1 MRKSIKLSALA
12 AALLIGS
19 MPLNA
24 ANEADND
31 IIVATDNQS
40 LEPKSVIIQTEPDL
54 ISLIESDDSLLND
67 EADSDIVIIAQ
78 TEPSL
83 VLPESDKDDDGLL
96 NNEADSDIADEQP
109 LEPKSVII
117 QTEPS
122 LVSLPEEEGDKDDS
136 NALNSPFADN
146 VKAPL
151 IYPSAYSLQLPN
163 NGLIWISEDPNMGE
177 TSLNAVSL
185 SFVSAENGQL
195 SESLDF
201 YIRTNY
207 AAFIDKLEISIY
219 RSADKDFIEPLA
231 VLNANPTS
239 FTRIRW
245 DGKLPDKYTYQA
257 GDELVYV
264 LRAYDKDGRF
274 DETTAKTISILRKED
289 VKEAK
294 DELRVRISKEQGILI
309 DDNEAAVM
317 QYLLNE
323 AFGRNA
329 ISKRNIV
336 TYGSKIILR
345 GVNIPK
351 DTVLLI
357 NSEQY
362 PIDFERR
369 FTAEYIMP
377 VGTHS
382 YDIAL
387 IGAENTQ
394 GRLSLEVSPYYMFG
408 MAIADITISKSDVG
422 DSELRGDDDED
433 VLEEG
438 RLAFYTKGKL
448 YGKYNFT
455 AQADTTQKSI
465 NKLFS
470 GFTQAD
476 AGDLF
481 ETLDPDM
488 YYPTYGDDST
498 VFKDVNTQGRFY
510 AKVEWDKSEA
520 LWGNYDTG
528 FSGTEYAAYSRS
540 LYGAKLDYKSLD
552 ITPYGESKL
561 NVKLFGSEEVSALGH
576 NEFLGTGGSLYYL
589 QHMDILPGSEKI
601 SLRVTDTLTGN
612 TIAKIDL
619 NNGIDYEIDNIQ
631 GRVILTRPLSQIIYQ
646 NVNTI
651 TITSPLSG
659 YEQRLIVDYEY
670 VPRGFEGDTLTGGVR
685 AKQWLNDYIA
695 VGGTYV
701 REEKGGYSDDYQ
713 IAGGDITLQVG
724 KGTYIRGE
732 ITRTE
737 SNAGSI
743 FYSDNGGLSFTDI
756 RDNSN
761 ATGGNAISVD
771 ARANFKELGIVNN
784 EFTMGGWYRD
794 TQSGFAT
801 TASTLAFG
809 GITEYGAEA
818 AAEITNSIS
827 IYTKVSESKKK
838 SDDSSY
844 SEAAVKASYKAAEK
858 LTLSAEADYRQTERN
873 ATSKVHGAVGA
884 LRADYDITPNLE
896 TYLTGQFM
904 INDNSGQYENNDAVI
919 VGARYILNGSSLEGR
934 YITGHRGESLG
945 LDVSHELNKD
955 HTVYAGY
962 TYSAEGYSS
971 DNIFNSQTGTG
982 FTVGQKWS
990 VTDKI
995 NLYNESQLLRNGNS
1009 RGNSNSLGMDFY
1021 LGEGWNM
1028 GFLYQQGALESSGG
1042 ETTDRDAFSFSVG
1055 QTSSVTNWLSKLEY
1069 RQDRGH
1075 EEREQ
1080 FLTTNRIS
1088 YKWNDSL
1095 SFAGK
1100 FNYAKTKDDKNAQN
1114 QAEFTELNTGFA
1126 YRPFDSG
1133 KLAFFGRFT
1142 YLYDMSPEQQIDYTS
1157 LSGSSYDQKSQIIS
1171 LEGVYKYDA
1180 KWEFAL
1186 KYAQRFGK
1194 VKYDG
1199 LEEWFD
1205 SETTFYAGQVRYD
1218 LIYDWHALVEYRV
1231 LDVKDG
1237 GNKEGYMVGIDKDIT
1252 KNFRLGIGYNFTD
1265 FSDDLRVLD
1274 YKSQGWFLNAVGTY

>member
-12 AALLIGS
+12 AALLIS
-19 MPLNA
+19 SVPLNA
-24 ANEADND
+24 ANEVDSDTIAIDNR
-31 IIVATDNQS
+31 S
-40 LEPKSVIIQTEPDL
+40 LEFKSVIIQTEPAL
-54 ISLIESDDSLLND
+54 VS
-67 EADSDIVIIAQ
+67 
-78 TEPSL
+78 PSL
-83 VLPESDKDDDGLL
+83 EEKGESNK
-96 NNEADSDIADEQP
+96 
-109 LEPKSVII
+109 
-117 QTEPS
+117 
-122 LVSLPEEEGDKDDS
+122 EGS
-136 NALNSPFADN
+136 NAVNKPIN
-146 VKAPL
+146 TNIKAPL
-151 IYPSAYSLQLPN
+151 IYPSVYSLQLPD
-163 NGLIWISEDPNMGE
+163 NGLIWISEDPNIGE
-177 TSLNAVSL
+177 VSLNAAAL
-185 SFVSAENGQL
+185 AFVSAENGRL
-195 SESLDF
+195 SEGLDF

-207 AAFIDKLEISIY
+207 SAFIDKLEISIY
-219 RSADKDFIEPLA
+219 RGADKDLIEPLA
-231 VLNANPTS
+231 VLNANPVS
-239 FTRIRW
+239 FARIKW
-245 DGKLPDKYTYQA
+245 DGKLSDKYTYEA
-257 GDELVYV
+257 GDKLVYV
-264 LRAYDKDGRF
+264 LRAYDKEGRF
-274 DETTAKTISILRKED
+274 DETVAKTISILKKED
-289 VKEAK
+289 AKEAK
-294 DELRVRISKEQGILI
+294 DELRKRISKEQGVLVS
-309 DDNEAAVM
+309 DNDAAAA

-323 AFGRNA
+323 SFGRNA
-329 ISKRNIV
+329 IGKQNIV
-336 TYGSKIILR
+336 TYGSKIIVR
-345 GVNIPK
+345 GVNVPK
-351 DTVLLI
+351 DTALLI

-369 FTAEYIMP
+369 FTAEYIVP

-387 IGAENTQ
+387 IGKENMQ
-394 GRLSLEVSPYYMFG
+394 GRLSLEVSPYYVFG
-408 MAIADITISKSDVG
+408 VAIADITIRKSDVSA
-422 DSELRGDDDED
+422 SELKESNDED
-433 VLEEG
+433 VFEEG

-448 YGKYNFT
+448 YGKYRFT
-455 AQADTTQKSI
+455 AQADTTQKDL

-476 AGDLF
+476 AQDLF

-510 AKVEWDKSEA
+510 AKVEWDKSEV

-528 FSGTEYAAYSRS
+528 FSGTEYASYSRS
-540 LYGAKLDYKSLD
+540 LYGAKLDHKSID
-552 ITPYGESKL
+552 ITPYGESKR

-601 SLRVTDTLTGN
+601 FLRVTDISTGN

-619 NNGIDYEIDNIQ
+619 SNGIDYEIDNIQ

-659 YEQRLIVDYEY
+659 YEQRLIIDYEY

-695 VGGTYV
+695 IGGTYV
-701 REEKGGYSDDYQ
+701 REERGGSNDDYQ
-713 IAGGDITLQVG
+713 IAGGDITLQAG
-724 KGTYIRGE
+724 KGTYIKGE

-737 SNAGSI
+737 STAGSI

-761 ATGGNAISVD
+761 SSGGNALAVD
-771 ARANFKELGIVNN
+771 ARINFKELGVVNN

-801 TASTLAFG
+801 TASTLSLG
-809 GITEYGAEA
+809 GITEYGAET
-818 AAEITNSIS
+818 AAEITNSVS
-827 IYTKVSESKKK
+827 IYAKASKSKKK
-838 SDDSSY
+838 IDSSSY
-844 SEAAVKASYKAAEK
+844 AETALRASYKADEK
-858 LTLSAEADYRQTERN
+858 LTLSVEADYRQTEHN

-884 LRADYDITPNLE
+884 VRADYDITPNLE

-904 INDNSGQYENNDAVI
+904 INDNDGRYENNDAVI
-919 VGARYILNGSSLEGR
+919 IGTRYILNGSSLEGR

-945 LDVSHELNKD
+945 VDLSHELNKD

-962 TYSAEGYSS
+962 TYSAEGYSN
-971 DNIFNSQTGTG
+971 DNIFNSQVGTG
-982 FTVGQKWS
+982 FTVGQKWNLS
-990 VTDKI
+990 DRI

-1009 RGNSNSLGMDFY
+1009 KGNSNSLGMDFY

-1028 GFLYQQGALESSGG
+1028 GFIYQKGALESSRG
-1042 ETTDRDAFSFSVG
+1042 ENTDRDAFSISVG

-1069 RQDRGH
+1069 RQDRGW

-1088 YKWNDSL
+1088 YKLNESL
-1095 SFAGK
+1095 SIAGK
-1100 FNYAKTKDDKNAQN
+1100 LNYSKTKDDKNTQN
-1114 QAEFTELNTGFA
+1114 GAEFTEVNTGFA
-1126 YRPFDSG
+1126 YRPFDSS
-1133 KLAFFGRFT
+1133 KFALFGRYT
-1142 YLYDMSPEQQIDYTS
+1142 YLYDIAPNQQIDYTN
-1157 LSGSSYDQKSQIIS
+1157 LSGGSYDQKSQIVS
-1171 LEGVYKYDA
+1171 FEGVYKYDA

-1199 LEEWFD
+1199 LGEWFD
-1205 SETTFYAGQVRYD
+1205 SETIFYAGQVRYD
-1218 LIYDWHALVEYRV
+1218 LLYDWHTLVEYRV

-1237 GNKEGYMVGIDKDIT
+1237 GNKEGYMIGIDKDIA

-1274 YKSQGWFLNAVGTY
+1274 YKSRGWFLNAVGTY